1 MNDNSN
7 SHPFI
12 SKIGG
17 KPVNREDINASLP
30 PLPFTPPE
38 PDYLEAEPVKT
49 TPPVQKTMAE
59 KVRESSDSVQSG
71 LVAYAVEN
79 ADHQLLAMNA
89 LIKHSLGALDIR
101 TLPKR
106 AACAKVTYLFNGSS
120 KDLELETLLTD
131 PDVPP
136 GFGEYKVAHC
146 SPHAGFNWTADGCG
160 YALAS
165 HLNGVRG
172 GSVIIS
178 QNHTGTDAAEM
189 VTGLRLLDKIARE
202 KDVLVS
208 LFLPVL
214 GGRHKKARLSEHCS
228 KYVIVQSCEPDIGQD
243 YAFSFDCG
251 NYRQLG
257 RLGLPK
263 MMCSVKLDH
272 DQIAYSLDPFVS
284 TQLEDRI
291 IWMSRA
297 QGKTLEEIGL
307 KLRKNRST
315 ILRRLQSVCGPNM
328 RDVDKAW
335 LESKLAAFSDV
346 DKLE

>member
-1 MNDNSN
+1 MSDNSN
-7 SHPFI
+7 CTAYV

-17 KPVNREDINASLP
+17 KPVNREKINAYLP
-30 PLPFTPPE
+30 HLPFTAPE
-38 PDYLEAEPVKT
+38 SDYSEAEAVQ
-49 TPPVQKTMAE
+49 TPPFVPK
-59 KVRESSDSVQSG
+59 KVGQRIRESFGSVQAG
-71 LVAYAVEN
+71 LVVYVLENVE
-79 ADHQLLAMNA
+79 HQPYVINVVLKNTFGAWE
-89 LIKHSLGALDIR
+89 IK
-101 TLPKR
+101 TLPRR
-106 AACAKVTYLFNGSS
+106 AACAEVTYLFNGSS

-189 VTGLRLLDKIARE
+189 VTGLRLLDRIARE

-228 KYVIVQSCEPDIGQD
+228 EYVTVQSCEPDIGQD

-263 MMCSVKLDH
+263 MMCSVQFGP

-284 TQLEDRI
+284 TQLDDRI
-291 IWMSRA
+291 IWMMRA
-297 QGKTLEEIGL
+297 QRKTFEEIGL
-307 KLRKNRST
+307 MFKKHKST
-315 ILRRLQSVCGPNM
+315 ILHRLRSVRGPDL
-328 RDVDKAW
+328 RDVDQAW
-335 LESKLAAFSDV
+335 LETKLAAFSEFV
-346 DKLE
+346 QRE